1 MPGAPSDLISTHIT
15 VESLTV
21 TAGPVRGDRDL
32 TAAIAEEMGLLDAT
46 EETTIKA
53 RGEGNLRPFDS
64 LWKRRGERELEGGRG
79 DKSYVSCSGTNII
92 EYESENN
99 VSRCIH

>member
-64 LWKRRGERELEGGRG
+64 LWKRRGERELERGG
-79 DKSYVSCSGTNII
+79 DKSYISYSGTNI
-92 EYESENN
+92 EYGSENELT
-99 VSRCIH
+99 